1 MNWYVAVLKKYVV
14 FRGRASRKEY
24 WMFVLFTVIFGI
36 VAAVLDN
43 VLGIAIAGLSYGPIY
58 IIYALAT
65 LLPSLAVT
73 VRRLHD
79 IEKSGG
85 YIFVALIPIVGSI
98 WLLVLVCTKGS
109 VGTNAFGEDPIVPVV
124 KADVKTE
131 T

>member
-14 FRGRASRKEY
+14 FSGRASRKEY
-24 WMFVLFTVIFGI
+24 WMFFLFTVIFSI
-36 VAAVLDN
+36 VAIVLDN
-43 VLGIAIAGLSYGPIY
+43 VLGIAIQGLSYGPIY

-85 YIFVALIPIVGSI
+85 YIFVALIPIVGGI
-98 WLLVLVCTKGS
+98 WLLVLVCTKGT
-109 VGTNAFGEDPIVPVV
+109 VGSNAFGDESIALAV
-124 KADVKTE
+124 KPDVKTD